1 MDCEVVKGI
10 FVGLVVLT
18 LSLVGAAAYGGG
30 IVESKPMIMLIAFE
44 VTASFA
50 FALLLYKEFKR
61 RKEARLLKEK
71 VEEVLREVEDL

>member
-44 VTASFA
+44 ALLLVVL
-50 FALLLYKEFKR
+50 ALLLYKGLKR
-61 RKEARLLKEK
+61 RKEAKLL
-71 VEEVLREVEDL
+71 